1 MRIVIEDETAGTAST
16 VSTAASVAAAS
27 VAQVQTEN
35 AGAAPD
41 VSSGGHDAAGDD
53 GGGPPQWLLDAVGRA
68 MATEGSTS
76 SGTAADVTDGGAAPK
91 E

>member
-1 MRIVIEDETAGTAST
+1 MRIVIEHDTAST
-16 VSTAASVAAAS
+16 TSTASTAASVAAAP

-41 VSSGGHDAAGDD
+41 ISSGGHDAAGDD

-68 MATEGSTS
+68 MATESFTS
-76 SGTAADVTDGGAAPK
+76 SGNAADVADGGAAPK